1 MNATLRIKIIN
12 VNRVLIISKSRRW
25 VVEMRVRKHY
35 NEREVTFITEM
46 VPKSELWNS
55 LLEINKT

>member
-12 VNRVLIISKSRRW
+12 VKRVLIISKSRRW

-46 VPKSELWNS
+46 VQKSELW
-55 LLEINKT
+55 K